1 MGYTKSSRRDPLQ
14 AYFYLSAA
22 ILGWATAA
30 SAFKLG
36 LQHFPPAVLLIFS
49 ALSSCLVLGAV
60 LVFSGR
66 VGLIR
71 QQTRAQLQLSAV
83 QGFLNPFGYYLVLFQ
98 AYDRLSAQA
107 AMALNYTWPM
117 ALALLAVPL
126 LQERFRW
133 RMFAALGVSLLGVV
147 LVTTGGSWRTLQG
160 GDPLGVLL
168 AVGSAVI
175 WALYWLLNLR
185 DKRDGVLKLWMGF
198 VLGSGYCL
206 LLLPF
211 QKVQWSGAGLGWA
224 AYIGLAE
231 MGLTFVFWLRAL
243 ELAGHRGSLANWVYV
258 TPFLSLGLIAV
269 LLGEPIALG
278 SVIGLGLIIA
288 SNLYGLGSRAE
299 KPAADAVLS

>member
-1 MGYTKSSRRDPLQ
+1 MAFLPRDPLR
-14 AYFYLSAA
+14 AYFYLAAA

-36 LQHFPPAVLLIFS
+36 LQHFSPPVLLIFS
-49 ALSSCLVLGAV
+49 ALSSCLVLGVV
-60 LVFSGR
+60 LLLTGR
-66 VGLIR
+66 TGLISR
-71 QQTRAQLQLSAV
+71 QSRAQIQLSAV
-83 QGFLNPFGYYLVLFQ
+83 QGLLNPFGYYLVLFQ

-107 AMALNYTWPM
+107 ALALNYTWPV

-126 LQERFRW
+126 LRERFRW
-133 RMFAALGVSLLGVV
+133 RMLLALGVSLLGVV
-147 LVTTGGSWRTLQG
+147 LVATGGSWQTLQG
-160 GDPLGVLL
+160 GDPVGVLL
-168 AVGSAVI
+168 AVGSAGI
-175 WALYWLLNLR
+175 WALYWLLNVR
-185 DKRDGVLKLWMGF
+185 DSRDGVLKLWMGF
-198 VLGSGYCL
+198 VFGSCYCL

-211 QKVQWSGAGLGWA
+211 QTVQWNGAGLGWA

-243 ELAGHRGSLANWVYV
+243 ELTGHRGSLANGVYV

-269 LLGEPIALG
+269 ILREPIALG
-278 SVIGLGLIIA
+278 SVVGLGLIIA

>member
-1 MGYTKSSRRDPLQ
+1 MQ
-14 AYFYLSAA
+14 AYLYLTAA

-36 LQHFPPAVLLIFS
+36 LQHFPPTVLLIFS
-49 ALSSCLVLGAV
+49 ALSSCGVLGVVLLLTGRMGLVLRQ
-60 LVFSGR
+60 SWSQ
-66 VGLIR
+66 IR
-71 QQTRAQLQLSAV
+71 LSAV
-83 QGFLNPFGYYLVLFQ
+83 QGLLNPFGYYLVLFQ

-107 AMALNYTWPM
+107 ALALNYTWPV

-133 RMFAALGVSLLGVV
+133 RMFLALGVSLLGVV
-147 LVTTGGSWRTLQG
+147 LVATGGSWRTLQG

-168 AVGSAVI
+168 AVGSAGI
-175 WALYWLLNLR
+175 WALYWLLNVR
-185 DKRDGVLKLWMGF
+185 DERDGVLKLWMGF
-198 VLGSGYCL
+198 GFGSGYCL

-211 QKVQWSGAGLGWA
+211 QTVQWSGPGLGWA

-269 LLGEPIALG
+269 ILREPIALG
-278 SVIGLGLIIA
+278 SVVGLGLIIA
-288 SNLYGLGSRAE
+288 SNLYGLGARAE